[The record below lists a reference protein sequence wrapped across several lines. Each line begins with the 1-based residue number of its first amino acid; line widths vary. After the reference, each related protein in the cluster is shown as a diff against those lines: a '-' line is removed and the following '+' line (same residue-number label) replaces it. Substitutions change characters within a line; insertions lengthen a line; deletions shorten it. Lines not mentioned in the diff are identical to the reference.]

1 MSMTMTNPL
10 AANQPATHREPARP
24 SRATL
29 RRRKATEFW
38 LYFAVTFPVFL
49 LVALF
54 SRLMPKSW
62 RPFPSSGRG
71 VFGDAKSAAYT
82 VLPFVFM
89 G

>member
-1 MSMTMTNPL
+1 MSLTMTNP
-10 AANQPATHREPARP
+10 AVDDQPAARRAPARP

-49 LVALF
+49 AVALV
-54 SRLMPKSW
+54 SRLLPRSW
-62 RPFPSSGRG
+62 RPFAGSGRG
-71 VFGDAKSAAYT
+71 VFGDAKAAAYT